1 MQNELCNHFVEGH
14 PSSFKFVIDLL
25 CHVLHNL
32 LGTMF
37 KVSVEKIFRKIDI
50 YNNLYDYSISLW
62 LLLWLLIFMYFHC
75 CMDFMIILLFLCN
88 YSILTFLT
96 VSNKI
101 SFWMHNFFTPLWVVI
116 HYKNFFSVINKQGE
130 MCDIIGSSYG
140 KMYLHLTGLAVKVGS
155 SNQYFACCSH
165 LV

>member
-1 MQNELCNHFVEGH
+1 MIIIMITN
-14 PSSFKFVIDLL
+14 
-25 CHVLHNL
+25 
-32 LGTMF
+32 
-37 KVSVEKIFRKIDI
+37 I
-50 YNNLYDYSISLW
+50 YVFLFLYGLDDYFI
-62 LLLWLLIFMYFHC
+62 IFMQ
-75 CMDFMIILLFLCN
+75 LFN
-88 YSILTFLT
+88 INFLT

>member
-50 YNNLYDYSISLW
+50 YNNLYDYSISL
-62 LLLWLLIFMYFHC
+62 
-75 CMDFMIILLFLCN
+75 
-88 YSILTFLT
+88 
-96 VSNKI
+96 
-101 SFWMHNFFTPLWVVI
+101 
-116 HYKNFFSVINKQGE
+116 
-130 MCDIIGSSYG
+130 
-140 KMYLHLTGLAVKVGS
+140 
-155 SNQYFACCSH
+155 
-165 LV
+165 